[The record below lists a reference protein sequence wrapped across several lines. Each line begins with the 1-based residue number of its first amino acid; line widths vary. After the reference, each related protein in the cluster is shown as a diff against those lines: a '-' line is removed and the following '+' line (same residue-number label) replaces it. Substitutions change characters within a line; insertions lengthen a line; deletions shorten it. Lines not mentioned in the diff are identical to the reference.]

1 MKKEIVVQQNKYN
14 FFLFEE
20 FNIWRC
26 IENSNF
32 IHGFEIDL
40 EIESEHFEW
49 SDIEN
54 FIIFINDNPPLKLKN
69 IESSKCVLKQY
80 FKEVYKEN
88 SIINERIDFK
98 LVSIIYKGFC
108 KNINLLYG
116 KPKYKN
122 IPSKPKDIAR
132 DTLSI
137 KGNKIA
143 EIFIISSFL
152 KNTFLIFVLS
162 GTIKIG
168 LFI

>member
-108 KNINLLYG
+108 KNINLKNQFEYDFVFYPIIVD
-116 KPKYKN
+116 KPN
-122 IPSKPKDIAR
+122 EVI
-132 DTLSI
+132 
-137 KGNKIA
+137 GNHNWHSN
-143 EIFIISSFL
+143 FRNNLFL
-152 KNTFLIFVLS
+152 GVHCDRI
-162 GTIKIG
+162 
-168 LFI
+168 